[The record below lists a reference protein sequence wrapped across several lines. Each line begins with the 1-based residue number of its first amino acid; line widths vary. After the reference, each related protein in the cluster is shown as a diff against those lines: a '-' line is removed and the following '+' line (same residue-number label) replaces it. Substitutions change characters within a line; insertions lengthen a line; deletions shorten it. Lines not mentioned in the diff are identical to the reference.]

1 MKKTRTRTI
10 KSTTNSA
17 LAEKGR
23 RLREILTGYESA
35 LIAFSGGVDSAYLA
49 HLMAGHGLRLL
60 AVHVDA
66 GWNSQVA
73 VNNIEKLVDKLGLE
87 HDLLRL
93 ACLIGAAAAG
103 AFAFAMIGQKLFRKA
118 SPG

>member
-1 MKKTRTRTI
+1 MDDHFWPAVYPGLIVGVIIGLSLVYRL
-10 KSTTNSA
+10 SSA
-17 LAEKGR
+17 LLGAVGG
-23 RLREILTGYESA
+23 LGG
-35 LIAFSGGVDSAYLA
+35 AF
-49 HLMAGHGLRLL
+49 
-60 AVHVDA
+60 
-66 GWNSQVA
+66 VA
-73 VNNIEKLVDKLGLE
+73 QLLVDKLGLE